1 MEWVI
6 VCLFPNSSETANPS
20 DLKFWGMIP
29 LGMQNVSNLGYPDS
43 FYGGVHLKVTENQRN
58 TQGSWEDIRV
68 LEDTKNIIVVIS
80 YLVQKATLLNGPSV
94 HLNI

>member
-43 FYGGVHLKVTENQRN
+43 FYGGVYLKVTENQRN

-68 LEDTKNIIVVIS
+68 LEDTKNIVVKS
-80 YLVQKATLLNGPSV
+80 YLVQKATLLNRPSV